1 MILDDYK
8 IRFFFFLL
16 AWWIIKKQFLS
27 STSSNKSC
35 FKVKFQLVIF
45 TFSLYLLLAH
55 LYLDN
60 QEYLLKE

>member
-1 MILDDYK
+1 MLTK
-8 IRFFFFLL
+8 LVFFLF
-16 AWWIIKKQFLS
+16 ASWIIKKHFLS
-27 STSSNKSC
+27 SISSNESC

-45 TFSLYLLLAH
+45 TFFLYLLLAH